1 MVSERWVF
9 LEVEDHG
16 YSPPLRLLYAPT
28 STAPKTYAE
37 KDRRRHEAVDF
48 YIAKN
53 IEWFRFSQKNISG
66 NKEKQELHGE
76 R

>member
-1 MVSERWVF
+1 MAPERWAF
-9 LEVEDHG
+9 LEVEDHDF
-16 YSPPLRLLYAPT
+16 SPSTLLYAPT

-66 NKEKQELHGE
+66 NKEK
-76 R
+76 